1 MSPKGESGY
10 FQSFTAVIKSNPH
23 TETSSRKIRGT
34 NVVAYIDNNQEETI
48 IIGAHYDH
56 LGYGESGSLHAG
68 DRDIHNGA
76 DDNASGVSVML
87 NLANKLKDFSA
98 FNYLFI
104 AFSGEEHGLF
114 GSSYYAKNST
124 IDLSKVR
131 FMLNFDMI
139 GRLNEDNVL
148 AINGVGTSKKWNE
161 LLRTSNEFDFDLRT
175 SESGVG
181 PSDHTSFYLQNIPA
195 LHFFTGQHEDYH
207 KPTDDVEKIN
217 FQGMHKILLYVEKI
231 IQNSNLINDFDFQE
245 TAADTNVT
253 PKFSVTLGVMPDYLY
268 DGIGFRIDG
277 VTKGK
282 PASKHNILKGDV
294 VLKMGDT
301 DVTDIMT
308 YMKALSRYN
317 SGDTCNIVL
326 QRGSEEIYINNLIF
340 D

>member
-1 MSPKGESGY
+1 MTL
-10 FQSFTAVIKSNPH
+10 FRFA
-23 TETSSRKIRGT
+23 
-34 NVVAYIDNNQEETI
+34 
-48 IIGAHYDH
+48 
-56 LGYGESGSLHAG
+56 
-68 DRDIHNGA
+68 
-76 DDNASGVSVML
+76 
-87 NLANKLKDFSA
+87 
-98 FNYLFI
+98 FI
-104 AFSGEEHGLF
+104 AFILIGFNSNAQYIQGRVIEISNLGEEIPIAE
-114 GSSYYAKNST
+114 AKVYWQGTTISTITDLKGRFSIQDTSLILSASFIGYQIDSQMVVNNQYIFILESLLDLDEVVIKEKRATTQYSLLETVNLQTLNST
-124 IDLSKVR
+124 ELEKAACCNLSECFETNSTV
-131 FMLNFDMI
+131 DVAYT
-139 GRLNEDNVL
+139 DAV
-148 AINGVGTSKKWNE
+148 
-161 LLRTSNEFDFDLRT
+161 
-175 SESGVG
+175 SG
-181 PSDHTSFYLQNIPA
+181 
-195 LHFFTGQHEDYH
+195 TGQHEDYH

-217 FQGMHKILLYVEKI
+217 FQGMYKILLYVEKI

-282 PASKHNILKGDV
+282 TASKHNILKGDV